1 MQKINTITLAI
12 ALACS
17 LPSIAQES
25 LADQSNSNEVKKN
38 DTALEVISVTATK
51 RKTRLMETP
60 VAITALTSAQLKQ
73 SVTLR

>member
-25 LADQSNSNEVKKN
+25 LADQSNSNEVKK
-38 DTALEVISVTATK
+38 
-51 RKTRLMETP
+51 M
-60 VAITALTSAQLKQ
+60 
-73 SVTLR
+73 TLH